1 MSAIGLPQLESEF
14 TSWWPHYPRKRDRK
28 DAQKAYFA
36 QRRSGISADILLQAV
51 MRYAEERIGKDPN
64 FTKYPASWLRK
75 GSFENDVLI
84 SQPLFSASAR
94 EQRKA
99 FHGFEGWDDI
109 ERNKPKR
116 PASEILAGRGK

>member
-14 TSWWPHYPRKRDRK
+14 TAWWPHYPRKLDK
-28 DAQKAYFA
+28 DDAKKAYFA
-36 QRRSGISADILLQAV
+36 KRRSGISSEILLQAV
-51 MRYAEERIGKDPN
+51 QRYAIEREGKDVT

-84 SQPLFSASAR
+84 SQPLFTTSAR
-94 EQRKA
+94 AQRQA
-99 FHGFEGWDDI
+99 FHGFDGWDDI

-116 PASEILAGRGK
+116 SAQEILAERIK